1 MKLVIVETP
10 AHAKILTS
18 VLGEDWRVEPCS
30 GFVRDLP
37 ADQLGVDV
45 KGDFHP
51 TFVIA
56 PGKGN
61 LVRRLM
67 KAVRASEAVYAAT
80 PPGRIGEAMAWHV
93 LALSSDAKEKPIYR
107 VSLDAL
113 TPDAIRAAFALPRP
127 LDMHWI
133 DAEVTERIV
142 DRLVGH
148 SVSATALKALATKN
162 AVSRTGMR
170 ALHLLVNWEKNHAE
184 AVQEVRWAVK
194 ARFQVGE
201 ETVEADMFHPH
212 GAPIKFTTRE
222 KAEQLIGAFTG
233 AHFWIDKAGVRTQ
246 DRIAPMPYRTAALLM
261 DAEMRLGLFPERV
274 QELLN
279 TLYDAGWITHPQG
292 NALDGTVE
300 AVQTYIRR
308 EFGTD
313 YLAPTPRDAS
323 GIVPTDV
330 NRVPEDL
337 PGDGAALYALVWKG
351 FIAAH
356 MSPAQLRESGAR
368 ILAGKTREQPFPV
381 ELRARGWLIA
391 FDGWLR
397 VLPEATPQMGGF
409 LPTLRADDP
418 VECVG
423 ISVEESLPPVAKRH
437 TPASLIAAHGTARPT
452 VWAHAL
458 GDLLRADLVRINN
471 REIVP
476 TEEGVS
482 LAALIETRFPSVV
495 TEAVDEL
502 EFGIECIAAG
512 EKTRIDVLRA
522 FWDRCEG
529 DLRGVAQPEP
539 PHPPPKDVVGEHKPV
554 TLRPVEG

>member
-10 AHAKILTS
+10 AQAKILTS

-45 KGDFHP
+45 KDNFHP
-51 TFVIA
+51 TFVIT

-80 PPGRIGEAMAWHV
+80 PPGRTGEAMAWHV
-93 LALSSDAKEKPIYR
+93 LALSPDAKEKPIYR

-113 TPDAIRAAFALPRP
+113 TPDAVRATFASPRP
-127 LDMHWI
+127 LDMNWI

-142 DRLVGH
+142 DRLVGYGVN
-148 SVSATALKALATKN
+148 STALKALGAKN
-162 AVSRTGMR
+162 AVSRTGML
-170 ALHLLVNWEKNHAE
+170 ALHLLVKWDKDFAE
-184 AVQEVRWAVK
+184 AVQEARWTVR

-201 ETVEADMFHPH
+201 ETVEADMYHPH
-212 GAPIKFTTRE
+212 DAPIKFKTLE
-222 KAEQLIGAFTG
+222 KAEQLIGAFNG
-233 AHFWIDKAGVRTQ
+233 ARYWIDKAGVRTQ
-246 DRIAPMPYRTAALLM
+246 ERIAPMPYRTAALLV
-261 DAEMRLGLFPERV
+261 DAETRLGLSPERTL
-274 QELLN
+274 ELLD

-292 NALDGTVE
+292 NALDGTIE

-313 YLAPTPRDAS
+313 YLAPTARDGS
-323 GIVPTDV
+323 GIAPTDV
-330 NRVPEDL
+330 NRLPEDL
-337 PGDGAALYALVWKG
+337 PGDGAALYALVWQR
-351 FIAAH
+351 FVAAQ
-356 MSPAQLRESGAR
+356 MFPAQLRESGAR

-381 ELRARGWLIA
+381 ELRVGGLLIA

-397 VLPEATPQMGGF
+397 VQPEAIPKTGGF
-409 LPTLRADDP
+409 LPTLRANDP

-423 ISVEESLPPVAKRH
+423 ISVEARTAPVAKRH
-437 TPASLIAAHGTARPT
+437 TPASFIAAHGMARPT

-458 GDLLRADLVRINN
+458 GELLRAGLVLINA

-482 LAALIETRFPSVV
+482 LAALIEARFPSVV

-502 EFGIECIAAG
+502 EFGIERIAAG

-522 FWDRCEG
+522 FWERCED
-529 DLRGVAQPEP
+529 DLRAVVQPAP
-539 PHPPPKDVVGEHKPV
+539 TQPAPKDVTGEHKPV